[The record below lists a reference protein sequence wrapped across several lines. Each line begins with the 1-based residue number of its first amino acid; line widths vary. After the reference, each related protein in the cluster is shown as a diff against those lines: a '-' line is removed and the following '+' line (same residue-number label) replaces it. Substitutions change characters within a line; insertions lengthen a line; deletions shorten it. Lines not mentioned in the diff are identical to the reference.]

1 MIATGLRPQS
11 VLLQG
16 SRKHRQ
22 LVRQPLDRRLRHRPD
37 VVRYANPSHGNVHSC
52 TANPKRAAEP
62 RPPPRLKLSMNPRSF
77 RVNVKNLTNSSLPMS
92 GYDRSRS
99 ICSSE
104 KN

>member
-1 MIATGLRPQS
+1 MITTGLRPPP
-11 VLLQG
+11 VRLQG
-16 SRKHRQ
+16 SRNTASWFASRCTAACGTDQ
-22 LVRQPLDRRLRHRPD
+22 MSSGT
-37 VVRYANPSHGNVHSC
+37 NPSHGNVHSC

-77 RVNVKNLTNSSLPMS
+77 RVNVKNLINSSLPMS